1 MLREFLDVFNSY
13 NPVTLYHLQVET
25 FIVENSL
32 DEQCS
37 EANKRWVGQGLDQPT
52 NELKKLTIYIY
63 IIIYHYKSLYIYIYI
78 YIYVCMIIMHTLL
91 YIYIYIRVCV

>member
-1 MLREFLDVFNSY
+1 MLREFLDLFNSY

-63 IIIYHYKSLYIYIYI
+63 IYISLYIIIYHYIN
-78 YIYVCMIIMHTLL
+78 IYVWS
-91 YIYIYIRVCV
+91 

>member
-1 MLREFLDVFNSY
+1 MLRDDLEMLREFLDLFTSY

-63 IIIYHYKSLYIYIYI
+63 IYQYISLYI
-78 YIYVCMIIMHTLL
+78 II
-91 YIYIYIRVCV
+91 